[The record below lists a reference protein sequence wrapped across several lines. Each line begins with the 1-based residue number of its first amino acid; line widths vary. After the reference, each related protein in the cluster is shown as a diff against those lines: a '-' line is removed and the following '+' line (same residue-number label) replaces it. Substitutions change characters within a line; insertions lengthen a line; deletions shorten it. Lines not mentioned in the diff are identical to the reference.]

1 MSKTGWT
8 NIVKIVMYII
18 QEKVESKN
26 KYSWSG
32 SLAELIDPYPS
43 VRTWQEYSCVL
54 YADKFYLKYNFL
66 YHII

>member
-1 MSKTGWT
+1 
-8 NIVKIVMYII
+8 MYII